1 MDYSEI
7 IDDVLDKASVETFGD
22 SLNNPPP
29 WFNQFVDWPDI
40 KKEGEKNEADNTN
53 ILYLYFNDK
62 KRRA

>member
-1 MDYSEI
+1 MAYSKI
-7 IDDVLDKASVETFGD
+7 IDDILDKVFVEIFGD
-22 SLNNPPP
+22 SLNSQPP

-62 KRRA
+62 KRRT